1 MNLEEFYARH
11 NSRYSVRLIVAILF
25 LIFSTAYFTWRSTVF
40 NPEAWGFSIIFF
52 AAEIFGLIITLFT
65 LFITWRVKERRP
77 IKPEPNLKV
86 DVFIPTYNESV
97 DIVRLT
103 ALAVK
108 NIRYP
113 HGTWILDDGKR
124 SDIKQLA
131 EELGCKYLTRED
143 NSHAKAG
150 NLNNALKYSEADFIA
165 LFDADHVPEENFL
178 DRLLGYFNDPDVAY
192 VQSPQDFYN
201 IDSFQFNN
209 NIKKKLLWHDQSF
222 FYQIGQSGRDYWNAT
237 SFCGTT
243 SILRRSALDKV
254 GGFATETVTEDMHTA
269 VKLQKLGYKTVYH
282 PESLAYGVAATT
294 YVEFLQQR
302 LRWGHGNVQTLRE
315 EGLPFCKGL
324 TVPQRICYTALGLG
338 YFEGLSRLILYF
350 TPAIVLLTGIAP
362 IGDTRL
368 FFLFFIPYFLFSWLC
383 IEEFGRGNT
392 RFFISEYMAMARFPI
407 YILSCL
413 GLFLRRKNWRITS
426 KEQSGETPVYYIIPQ
441 LLVLVLNFTAFVV
454 GVVSPPEVLVLSM
467 SGGTITVVCF
477 WALFN
482 ILLASSVIYSVIR
495 ENLTKREYQF
505 KIPIPASIKKDKQS
519 LRCMIDKLS
528 VEYLTYIVIEQSA
541 PLPGEIVDCNFFM
554 QDKEFNVRAE
564 ILSVHQRKNDLKYKV
579 LCKLIWSDKENL
591 DQLNLK
597 LHHCTWYRTFVW
609 NGGYFKTPLELAANI
624 YNYLSHILFNSKI
637 TDKT

>member
-201 IDSFQFNN
+201 INSFQFNN

-243 SILRRSALDKV
+243 SILRRNALDKV
-254 GGFATETVTEDMHTA
+254 GGFTTETVTEDMHTA

-324 TVPQRICYTALGLG
+324 TIPQKICYTALGLG

-368 FFLFFIPYFLFSWLC
+368 FFHFFIPYFIISWLC

-392 RFFISEYMAMARFPI
+392 RFFISEYMAMARFPV
-407 YILSCL
+407 YVLSCL
-413 GLFLRRKNWRITS
+413 GLFLRRKHWRITS
-426 KEQSGETPVYYIIPQ
+426 KERASETPAFYIIPQ

-454 GVVSPPEVLVLSM
+454 GVVSPPEILVLSM
-467 SGGTITVVCF
+467 SGGTIVVICF
-477 WALFN
+477 WTLFN
-482 ILLASSVIYSVIR
+482 IVLAGSVIFSVMTTNISGKGYLLR
-495 ENLTKREYQF
+495 L
-505 KIPIPASIKKDKQS
+505 PIPVSINRYGLS
-519 LRCMIDKLS
+519 GSCLIDRIS
-528 VEYLTYIVIEQSA
+528 VEEITFTGVLKSIPEQ
-541 PLPGEIVDCNFFM
+541 GELVNCRFSM
-554 QDKEFNVRAE
+554 QELEVSVQAE
-564 ILSVHQRKNDLKYKV
+564 ILSIQLHHNDLGV
-579 LCKLIWSDKENL
+579 TVVCNFNWSDVDKR
-591 DQLNLK
+591 DQFNLK
-597 LHHCTWYRTFVW
+597 LHHCSWHRAFTWH
-609 NGGYFKTPLELAANI
+609 GGWFNTPIERLT
-624 YNYLSHILFNSKI
+624 SILN
-637 TDKT
+637 

>member
-11 NSRYSVRLIVAILF
+11 NSRYGVRLIVAILF

-52 AAEIFGLIITLFT
+52 AAEIFGLIITVFT

-209 NIKKKLLWHDQSF
+209 NIKKKLLWHDQTF
-222 FYQIGQSGRDYWNAT
+222 FYQIGQAGRDYWNAT

-243 SILRRSALDKV
+243 SVVRRSALDAV

-269 VKLQKLGYKTVYH
+269 VKLQKLADEPNRQTAKYQWGQAYQAMGYRACFFYLHRTQNH
-282 PESLAYGVAATT
+282 PLQGQGGRAAQAAGHSALAALPGPHKQQVGP
-294 YVEFLQQR
+294 QR
-302 LRWGHGNVQTLRE
+302 LDPGGDGLLDSPSDGHQGN
-315 EGLPFCKGL
+315 
-324 TVPQRICYTALGLG
+324 Y
-338 YFEGLSRLILYF
+338 
-350 TPAIVLLTGIAP
+350 
-362 IGDTRL
+362 
-368 FFLFFIPYFLFSWLC
+368 
-383 IEEFGRGNT
+383 
-392 RFFISEYMAMARFPI
+392 
-407 YILSCL
+407 
-413 GLFLRRKNWRITS
+413 RRHADYDA
-426 KEQSGETPVYYIIPQ
+426 QQG
-441 LLVLVLNFTAFVV
+441 
-454 GVVSPPEVLVLSM
+454 
-467 SGGTITVVCF
+467 
-477 WALFN
+477 
-482 ILLASSVIYSVIR
+482 
-495 ENLTKREYQF
+495 
-505 KIPIPASIKKDKQS
+505 
-519 LRCMIDKLS
+519 
-528 VEYLTYIVIEQSA
+528 
-541 PLPGEIVDCNFFM
+541 
-554 QDKEFNVRAE
+554 
-564 ILSVHQRKNDLKYKV
+564 
-579 LCKLIWSDKENL
+579 
-591 DQLNLK
+591 
-597 LHHCTWYRTFVW
+597 
-609 NGGYFKTPLELAANI
+609 
-624 YNYLSHILFNSKI
+624 
-637 TDKT
+637 